1 MAVRPRLRLLHT
13 SDVHLG
19 AHDSSR
25 GPTDASRA
33 LEAGFSAV
41 IDAAIREG
49 VDGMLIAGDFF
60 DNARVRVETLEFAAA
75 EIARF
80 GRPVVIG
87 PGNHD
92 HVGPGSV
99 YDRLDLIALAPNLHI
114 IRDHAGESVALDGLE
129 VEVWGRPHTEQVPDF
144 SPFQGMPPRG
154 EAAWQVAIGHGHFI
168 HPRALLHH
176 SFHIRREHLAA
187 SDRDYVAL
195 GHWEVMT
202 RVAAGDRTVAAYSG
216 APEGL
221 SAAAGTPST
230 VGGHALV
237 VDLREDGTV
246 RLTGV
251 PLGEGEAIPHEDLPH
266 LEGL

>member
-1 MAVRPRLRLLHT
+1 MARRPRLRLLHT

-25 GPTDASRA
+25 GPSDASRA
-33 LEAGFSAV
+33 LEAGFRAV
-41 IDAAIREG
+41 IDVGLRER
-49 VDGMLIAGDFF
+49 VDAMLIAGDFF

-75 EIARF
+75 EIARL

-99 YDRLDLIALAPNLHI
+99 YDRIDLAALAQNLHV
-114 IRDHAGESVALDGLE
+114 IRDPRGETVAFDALELE
-129 VEVWGRPHTEQVPDF
+129 VWSRPHTEQVPDF
-144 SPFQGMPPRG
+144 RPFEAVPPRG
-154 EAAWQVAIGHGHFI
+154 DAPWQVAIGHGHFI
-168 HPRALLHH
+168 HPKALLHH
-176 SFHIRREHLAA
+176 SFHIREEHLAG

-195 GHWEVMT
+195 GHWERLT
-202 RVAAGDRTVAAYSG
+202 RVAAGERTVAAYSG

-221 SAAAGTPST
+221 ARAASGGHE
-230 VGGHALV
+230 VGGHVLI
-237 VDLREDGTV
+237 VDLMEDGSV

-251 PLGEGEAIPHEDLPH
+251 PLGQGEPIPHDDLPH